1 MDDALMR
8 QQAAE
13 TLREIR
19 SMEQRTRAATSRY
32 SPVPLLIFGI
42 AALLA
47 SPFGLIESKVASAIA
62 LGVALLGAV
71 AVTGAYHGR
80 QSVHAASPKRQGIRA
95 SDVVVWLVI
104 AFLALMGLPL
114 ILVALSSDAALG
126 MLFLF
131 TGIGIAVGKKIN
143 NGALSLTSG
152 LALIGGT
159 LGSSLTTDHWRAS
172 MIGFYGASFLVAA
185 LLVYIDRRNQ
195 A

>member
-32 SPVPLLIFGI
+32 SPIPLVIFGV

-47 SPFGLIESKVASAIA
+47 SPFGFIESEVASAIA
-62 LGVALLGAV
+62 LGAALLGAV
-71 AVTGAYHGR
+71 AVTGAYHSR
-80 QSVHAASPKRQGIRA
+80 QPVHPASPKRQGIRA
-95 SDVVVWLVI
+95 SDVVVWVVI
-104 AFLALMGLPL
+104 AILAFMGLPV
-114 ILVALSSDAALG
+114 ILFILSSDATLG

-131 TGIGIAVGKKIN
+131 TGIAIAVGKRIN
-143 NGALSLTSG
+143 NGALALTSG
-152 LALIGGT
+152 FALIGGT
-159 LGSSLTTDHWRAS
+159 LGSTLTNEHWQVS
-172 MIGFYGASFLVAA
+172 MTGFYGASFLVAA
-185 LLVYIDRRNQ
+185 LLVYIDRRNE